1 VGVGVNAKRTK
12 LFFLGG
18 GRIDNQP
25 SERKTSCRWRT
36 AVVGVML
43 FKGVTAGI
51 AIMAGTTTQRALS
64 NGNALVQNMLR
75 FCCLEIMLSYTALLS
90 NITVYSVD
98 RSQ

>member
-1 VGVGVNAKRTK
+1 
-12 LFFLGG
+12 
-18 GRIDNQP
+18 
-25 SERKTSCRWRT
+25 
-36 AVVGVML
+36 ML